1 MFKNDPTKI
10 KSITIYLFP
19 STFFILNKRKS
30 PVFTPGALAMFH
42 EIKKWICMSQIS
54 VIVNPHSK
62 DRFFLHELFWA
73 QMMITTIIFP
83 TTRDQ
88 MTSLWGIMSAVAFAV
103 NLLSLHRGIVGLPH
117 RALRVHAKIIIDL
130 RIKSASIA
138 KAIYQILALPKTKL
152 PRVSSVKV
160 ITFER
165 NPS

>member
-10 KSITIYLFP
+10 KSINIYLFP

-30 PVFTPGALAMFH
+30 PVFTAGVLVMFH

-54 VIVNPHSK
+54 VIINPNSK
-62 DRFFLHELFWA
+62 DRFFLHKLFWTR
-73 QMMITTIIFP
+73 MMITTIIFP

-88 MTSLWGIMSAVAFAV
+88 TTSLWGTMSAVAFAV
-103 NLLSLHRGIVGLPH
+103 NLLSLHKRIVGLPP

-138 KAIYQILALPKTKL
+138 KAINQILALPKTKL